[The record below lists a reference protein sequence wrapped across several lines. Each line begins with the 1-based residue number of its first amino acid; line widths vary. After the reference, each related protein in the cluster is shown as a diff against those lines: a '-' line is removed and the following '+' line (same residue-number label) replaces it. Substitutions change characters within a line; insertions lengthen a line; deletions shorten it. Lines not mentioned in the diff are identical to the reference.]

1 MYNFIF
7 YWWDSKMFLFFR
19 TTFVT
24 KSNFWLFFEQLFEKL
39 QETFWKIS
47 SNLWKAL
54 GVANQNAVFA
64 SSCPLVDATIQHCT
78 IKKLCNLENICKHMA
93 IETTA
98 NDKQQNWVPGIWD
111 LTKKKQHTHTN
122 THTHTHMRDSG
133 SVNGIRYLTPT
144 REAGFAKIWA
154 WDGELG
160 KKPICG
166 IAVTEVWDVGVPWK
180 RGGNAGS
187 APSQFSNPMRGG

>member
-78 IKKLCNLENICKHMA
+78 IKKICNLENICKHMA

-111 LTKKKQHTHTN
+111 LTKKKNN
-122 THTHTHMRDSG
+122 THTQTHTHIHICVIRVALMAYDIWLLPGKRDSPKFG
-133 SVNGIRYLTPT
+133 HGMGNWERNRY
-144 REAGFAKIWA
+144 AG
-154 WDGELG
+154 
-160 KKPICG
+160 
-166 IAVTEVWDVGVPWK
+166 
-180 RGGNAGS
+180 
-187 APSQFSNPMRGG
+187 